1 VVIVFIYINLAVNW
15 SLAPRLA
22 ALQTEHI
29 NLKDKNMNIDNKIVE
44 QVRSSD
50 VIDFLEK
57 RCGVTFVRR
66 YGAYRCKQH
75 PSLAVKNDRL
85 SFYWHSKGVGGYGVL
100 DYLLKIENLP
110 FREAMKTI
118 TGVGPVAVSSLQR
131 QPEHLKSLS
140 LPLKARVQSHLF
152 DYLCNK
158 RGIDAWIV
166 NALVSREAVYE
177 DRRGN
182 IIFVGYDELGK
193 PRFAS
198 IRGTY
203 GVRPFRMDISGSDK
217 RYGVFI
223 ERSSSNRL
231 FILES
236 PIDLMSRASL
246 ENIFCNN
253 NQAWLH
259 SSFISLAGTSD
270 TALLFFL
277 NKHHTVKELVFC
289 LDSDAAGQKAS
300 AALAEKYDSMGFYV
314 RIEHPF
320 FKDCN
325 EDLLAIRKGGA
336 LC

>member
-1 VVIVFIYINLAVNW
+1 VVIVSIYINLAVNW
-15 SLAPRLA
+15 SLA
-22 ALQTEHI
+22 ALQKERK
-29 NLKDKNMNIDNKIVE
+29 NRKDIYMNFDTKFVE

-57 RCGVTFVRR
+57 RCGVTFERH

-85 SFYWHSKGVGGYGVL
+85 SFYWHSKAVGGHGVL
-100 DYLLKIENLP
+100 DYLIKVENLP
-110 FREAMKTI
+110 FPEAMKTV
-118 TGVGPVAVSSLQR
+118 TGFAPVAVSRPQR
-131 QPEHLKSLS
+131 QPEQLKSLS
-140 LPLKARVQSHLF
+140 LPPKARVQSRLF

-158 RGIDAWIV
+158 RGIDVCIV
-166 NALVSREAVYE
+166 NALVSREAIYE

-182 IIFVGYDELGK
+182 VIFVGYDEQGK
-193 PRFAS
+193 PRFAC

-203 GVRPFRMDISGSDK
+203 GVRPFRMDCSGSDK
-217 RYGVFI
+217 RYAFFI
-223 ERSSSNRL
+223 DSSFSNKL

-236 PIDLMSRASL
+236 AIDVLSRASL
-246 ENIFCNN
+246 ENIFCNDV
-253 NQAWLH
+253 QAWLH

-270 TALLFFL
+270 TALHFFL

-289 LDSDAAGQKAS
+289 LDSDDAGQKAS
-300 AALAEKYDSMGFYV
+300 AALVEKYKSMGFFV
-314 RIEHPF
+314 RSECPC

-325 EDLLAIRKGGA
+325 EDLLAILKGNA